1 MRGITAWKVFKDK
14 QTGKELAAYT
24 LRGTFPGEEQ
34 ATKELLAGE
43 IGIDPARIEVTI
55 EERR

>member
-1 MRGITAWKVFKDK
+1 MEKWKVFKDK

-34 ATKELLAGE
+34 STKDLLAGE